1 MVLKILLWCLP
12 TLPFMLTILSTA
24 KLSANCGGE
33 LQSLRRMCPSTGWE
47 SLSGLK
53 GSTYQGSCLYPVLA
67 SPRCGR
73 CGESALVSTKEPHAA
88 RFSLDKPPWA
98 YLTYTDKNPRL
109 VIYSLTVVS
118 TYAHIDREKL
128 GSSPGI
134 GPGGKT
140 FVHANQPNLTRRKV
154 TRRTI

>member
-1 MVLKILLWCLP
+1 M
-12 TLPFMLTILSTA
+12 
-24 KLSANCGGE
+24 
-33 LQSLRRMCPSTGWE
+33 
-47 SLSGLK
+47 SGLK

-67 SPRCGR
+67 SPRCSR

-154 TRRTI
+154 TRQTIYMIIISAVYIGAMA

>member
-1 MVLKILLWCLP
+1 MRMYTEESGNNNKRSFIKTNTSLQGENPCL
-12 TLPFMLTILSTA
+12 
-24 KLSANCGGE
+24 N
-33 LQSLRRMCPSTGWE
+33 
-47 SLSGLK
+47 

-88 RFSLDKPPWA
+88 RFSLDKPLWA